1 MKLVYLAGAPA
12 SGKSSL
18 MAELTKGCYRESIY
32 PSKVPHDDLYVNNT
46 IVGAELGKIRD
57 KFPGTDTLAYNIVAP
72 AKVWIREVMYDFVLG
87 EGDRLAKIAFL
98 DEAQNAG
105 YQVHLVVLSAPMTV
119 LNERCER
126 RGSTQNLSW
135 RIGRATATTRLGAYA
150 EAADMTVHYLD
161 STKPTLELAG
171 ILQDR
176 IAGLSQLGGVD
187 GHVHST
193 TAI

>member
-1 MKLVYLAGAPA
+1 VKLVYLAGAPA

-18 MAELTKGCYRESIY
+18 MAELTKGCVRESVY
-32 PSKVPHDDLYVNNT
+32 PSKVPHDKLYVNKEL
-46 IVGAELGKIRD
+46 VGAEMGRIRD

-72 AKVWIREVMYDFVLG
+72 AKVWLREVFYDFILG

-98 DEAQNAG
+98 DEAQAAG
-105 YQVHLVVLSAPMTV
+105 YQVHLAVLSAPMTV

-135 RIGRATATTRLGAYA
+135 RIGRATAATRLGAFA
-150 EAADMTVHYLD
+150 EAADMHVHYLD
-161 STKPTLELAG
+161 STKPTLELATT
-171 ILQDR
+171 LRDR
-176 IAGLSQLGGVD
+176 IAGLSKLGGVE

-193 TAI
+193 TTV